1 MTGEQ
6 AREVLRIG
14 LQRVEM
20 WKQRLLPAAGKGA
33 QVAGREISLQPVARV
48 VPELEPRAWQIG
60 VWAEFTFF
68 QTSTDQSLAPDGTY
82 AYPPLLVATAPS
94 EFGQV
99 YDFGGAYA
107 LPAVIQ
113 DHGGVAGDFLL
124 GQLWS
129 GEFFAD
135 PEPPIYIENLSKTAR
150 VTWYV
155 RGHYTAGGAA
165 PEFSSGFKV
174 GNRTITLRQI
184 GGNPEPIPPVQQ
196 ETSLRV
202 LRAGSSESLV
212 PLTSNFASSY
222 QLLTLSRA

>member
-1 MTGEQ
+1 MTGDQ

-20 WKQRLLPAAGKGA
+20 WKQRLLPAAGEGV
-33 QVAGREISLQPVARV
+33 QLAGRQISLQPAARV

-60 VWAEFTFF
+60 IWAEFTFF
-68 QTSTDQSLAPDGTY
+68 QTSTDQARAPNGTY

-94 EFGQV
+94 EFGLVHEFSPAQ
-99 YDFGGAYA
+99 A
-107 LPAVIQ
+107 LPAVVQ
-113 DHGGVAGDFLL
+113 QHGGLPGDFLL

-129 GEFFAD
+129 GEFTA
-135 PEPPIYIENLSKTAR
+135 ESELGIYIENLTKTAR

-155 RGHYTAGGAA
+155 RGHYTLGGAV
-165 PEFSSGFKV
+165 PEFDTGFKV

-184 GGNPEPIPPVQQ
+184 GKIAPNPPVQV

-202 LRAGSSESLV
+202 LRAGSSVTLQALADNPGDSRYE
-212 PLTSNFASSY
+212 
-222 QLLTLSRA
+222 LLTLSRA